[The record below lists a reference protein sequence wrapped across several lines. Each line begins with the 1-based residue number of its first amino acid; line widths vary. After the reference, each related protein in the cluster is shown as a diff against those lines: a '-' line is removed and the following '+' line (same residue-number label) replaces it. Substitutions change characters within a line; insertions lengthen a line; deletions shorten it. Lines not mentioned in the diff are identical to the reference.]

1 VTIHERLIEIGA
13 DDSESRAAES
23 LLARFVPLGRPI
35 VLTDELVA
43 AARAG
48 DVVLVA
54 SLLAPEDEPDAD
66 EILALRELDEGPAAD
81 RELIPLDL

>member
-35 VLTDELVA
+35 VLTHELVA

-48 DVVLVA
+48 DVV
-54 SLLAPEDEPDAD
+54 LAPEDEPDAD